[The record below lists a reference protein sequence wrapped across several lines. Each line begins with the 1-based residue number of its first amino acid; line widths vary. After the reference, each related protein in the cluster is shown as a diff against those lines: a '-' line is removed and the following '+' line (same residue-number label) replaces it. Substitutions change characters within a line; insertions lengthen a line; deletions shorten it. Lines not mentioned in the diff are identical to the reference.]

1 MEIRLHWRSPA
12 RPDRGRGFAPWVR
25 ELRGRNGIYL
35 IRDAA
40 TREVY
45 YIGESHTG
53 RLFETL
59 TRHLY
64 TWSGFG
70 SGPSYNPAR
79 VEVAWLETSP
89 EDARYQQYELIMHFR
104 PLDNQKDGRSLF
116 TDASAATD
124 EEVPF

>member
-25 ELRGRNGIYL
+25 ELKGRNGIYL

-40 TREVY
+40 THEVY
-45 YIGESHTG
+45 YIGESHTR

-64 TWSGFG
+64 SWSGFG
-70 SGPSYNPAR
+70 SGPSYSSER
-79 VEVAWLETSP
+79 VDVAWLETSP

-116 TDASAATD
+116 TDAAPVD